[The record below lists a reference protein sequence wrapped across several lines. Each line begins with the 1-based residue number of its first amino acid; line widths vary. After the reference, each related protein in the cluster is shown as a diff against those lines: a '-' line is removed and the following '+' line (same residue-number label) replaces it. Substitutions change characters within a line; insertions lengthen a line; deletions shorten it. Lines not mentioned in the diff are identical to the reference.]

1 MKAVSIIIPAWN
13 EERTIAATL
22 QALQSL
28 VEEIG
33 AEIIVVDDGSTD
45 RTAEEAEPLCTR
57 LIRLPL
63 NLGKGRAL
71 HSGIEAA
78 SGDIFLFLDADLQE
92 SAEHAGL
99 LLRPVLEDTADM
111 AVACF
116 APAKKRGGLGL
127 VKLLARY
134 GIMALSGFRCQAPL
148 SGQRAVRKQVLEKI
162 TLSDGFGVEVGLT
175 IDAAALGFRIVEVGI
190 PFRHRLTGNDAAG
203 WMHRGKQFAE
213 VGRTLWSK
221 WRKPVC

>member
-1 MKAVSIIIPAWN
+1 
-13 EERTIAATL
+13 
-22 QALQSL
+22 
-28 VEEIG
+28 
-33 AEIIVVDDGSTD
+33 
-45 RTAEEAEPLCTR
+45 
-57 LIRLPL
+57 
-63 NLGKGRAL
+63 
-71 HSGIEAA
+71 
-78 SGDIFLFLDADLQE
+78 
-92 SAEHAGL
+92 
-99 LLRPVLEDTADM
+99 M
-111 AVACF
+111 AVACL